1 MILGFFRGATW
12 DKNWGIVLAE
22 SEYVYRTI
30 AKGDEDAVEGLV
42 KSTFMHFL
50 GDDYWKW
57 KYLRNPNFDPSL
69 VAVAEKK
76 GKIVGCNHWLLR
88 DIKLSSSLVGKAIL
102 CADIAVD
109 PNHRDRGVGKSLLLL
124 LRSSRPLSTKGAAV
138 NYMFAD
144 PELSK
149 RLYKPTVGYIPIPTS
164 TVRYTKRWGW
174 REYIRRLEETSMEI
188 VPKGGFNGK
197 GVKREFK
204 VVFHVLGAHPLT
216 IAVNQGG
223 IEASEENVEDADLT
237 VKCDLA
243 TLVSLRRKEKRMRRF
258 FKAWLTGKIKVKGSL
273 FGIISLYRNL
283 HLVQEIFR

>member
-1 MILGFFRGATW
+1 VDR
-12 DKNWGIVLAE
+12 NWGILLVE
-22 SEYVYRTI
+22 SEYVYRAI
-30 AKGDEDAVEGLV
+30 AKGDEEAVEGLV
-42 KSTFMHFL
+42 KHTFMHFL

-57 KYLRNPNFDPSL
+57 KYSRNPNFDPSL
-69 VAVAEKK
+69 VAVAEKD

-109 PNHRDRGVGKSLLLL
+109 PNHRERGVGKSLLLL
-124 LRSSRPLSTKGAAV
+124 LRSSRPSSTKGAVV

-149 RLYKPTVGYIPIPTS
+149 RLYRPAVGYIPIPTS
-164 TVRYTKRWGW
+164 TVRYTKRWSW
-174 REYIRRLEETSMEI
+174 REYIRRLEETHMEMI
-188 VPKGGFNGK
+188 PKGGFSGK

-204 VVFHVLGAHPLT
+204 VVFHVLGAPPLT

-237 VKCDLA
+237 VKCDLT

-258 FKAWLTGKIKVKGSL
+258 LKAWLTRKLKVKGSL

>member
-22 SEYVYRTI
+22 SEYVFRTI

-223 IEASEENVEDADLT
+223 IEASEENVEDVDLT